1 MIPYIKLFDFF
12 DIYKENVNDKYY
24 EDFLKALKL
33 HSSKSDTTLRD
44 IMLERFLAIT
54 KK

>member
-1 MIPYIKLFDFF
+1 MNAKKFS
-12 DIYKENVNDKYY
+12 EAMSEVNDKYY